1 MSKGILKYRMVTRM
15 NPQNKSEQPKWY
27 AKAVQDR
34 TIDFEDLVT
43 HMSEHNSPYSR
54 GVIHGVMTDMLDCV
68 KELVLDG
75 KSVRLGDLGLFSVG
89 LKTKGAVTRDK
100 WTVASHVQGVTLNV
114 RNTKTWSNAEL
125 RKNTTLQELIGYDN
139 GKDEGDDDFEEPI
152 ENPESPNPGGNDQGG
167 SSNNPSGGSGTNGGS
182 SNVSPDPEPEPDN
195 GDEGGEPEQIFIGTS
210 VNDSRM
216 GSVSGMGT
224 YDKGTTVTLKATAN
238 AGYRF
243 VSWGDDVTENPRVIK
258 AEVNGATYSA
268 IFEAVA

>member
-34 TIDFEDLVT
+34 TIEFEDLVT

-54 GVIHGVMTDMLDCV
+54 GVIHGVLTDMLDCV

-100 WTVASHVQGVTLNV
+100 WTVASHVQGVSLNV

-139 GKDEGDDDFEEPI
+139 GKNDDDDFEEPI
-152 ENPESPNPGGNDQGG
+152 ENPEPGGNNAPSNPSGGNNQGG
-167 SSNNPSGGSGTNGGS
+167 SSNVT
-182 SNVSPDPEPEPDN
+182 PDPEPEPD
-195 GDEGGEPEQIFIGTS
+195 GGEVEQIFIGTS

-243 VSWGDDVTENPRVIK
+243 VSWGDDVTDNPRVIK